1 MKRIHSSDHHMI
13 NFYLFYNFIHPNYCL
28 IRPCPRGQIFKGFF
42 LSSIVYFIIFPR
54 FSLNFLQISKSAS
67 SFYFSKF
74 QRYQDLWRIPRN
86 SISTFK
92 SSYYILFR
100 ETLTSLLSSFKQLL
114 LNCSLSSNYVL
125 PNCILSSNQVLLNC
139 S

>member
-42 LSSIVYFIIFPR
+42 ILYRIFYNFSWFVLQ
-54 FSLNFLQISKSAS
+54 FSLDLQTAS

-114 LNCSLSSNYVL
+114 LNCSLSSNQVL
-125 PNCILSSNQVLLNC
+125 PNCSLSSIQVLLNC